1 MAYTVRKLLESEQ
14 FPKMKLLCG
23 EKGLDLEVKGIRIIE
38 IEDMERYLTGGEI
51 LITSLQ
57 VYLSCSDREVEQHFE
72 DLVKSEISGFIVKKR
87 KEYDPTGRRLSL
99 LEKHCKKYEIPL
111 VEIPGDFYYWEII
124 RYVIMQVFDKDT
136 ARLKYFK
143 ITHDSFNS
151 FILKNNG
158 SSNTASDIIKFLSIM
173 IENPVVLYYGNLNC
187 MVSTNSDNSK
197 LILSDEIQPYKPNI
211 ITKFQYMKQ
220 MKGSCV
226 QYVVKFAIL
235 SEVEVYITITEENR
249 ELTELDYMAIENA
262 IINLQYGF
270 LSEFAQDEVKKK
282 YQRDLIHNILNGLLS
297 SKEMTE
303 AAAQLGMKE
312 SDTYRV
318 VDFHTIKK
326 NVQSK
331 YTKEQLHEVGVIEGE
346 LKHLLPDAL
355 IYRNMD
361 QIVMIQ
367 QVDSNQTELEYQK
380 EMEEVE
386 DVIQRSILYRKKDT
400 DFQIGI
406 GKLTTVLNHNQIVE
420 SGYQDDISFYTKQV
434 YLQLQKNYPE
444 YGITDEEIAS
454 VAHLAPIHDI
464 GKIKVPIEI
473 LNKNGKLTDEEMNV
487 VKQHPLVGAAMTRR
501 FPEGV
506 ITEKLN
512 QYSYEICRHHH
523 ERYDGSGYPD
533 GLKGNAI
540 PMCAQV
546 VGIVDAYDALINDRP
561 YKRKYEPE
569 EAIRMISNGECGAFS
584 KKLIQCLTAAA
595 KQPEWLKVTKSQ
607 A

>member
-51 LITSLQ
+51 LITSFQ
-57 VYLSCSDREVEQHFE
+57 VYLSCNDREVEQHFE
-72 DLVKSEISGFIVKKR
+72 DLVKSDISGFIVKKR

-111 VEIPGDFYYWEII
+111 VEIPEDLYYWGII
-124 RYVIMQVFDKDT
+124 RYVIMQVFDKAT

-143 ITHDSFNS
+143 ITHDNFNT
-151 FILKNNG
+151 FILNNNG
-158 SSNTASDIIKFLSIM
+158 SCNTASDIIKFLSVM

-187 MVSTNSDNSK
+187 MVSTNSDNSQ
-197 LILSDEIQPYKPNI
+197 LILSDKIQPYKPNI
-211 ITKFQYMKQ
+211 ITKFPYMKQ

-226 QYVVKFAIL
+226 QYVVKFTIL
-235 SEVEVYITITEENR
+235 SEVEIYITITEENR

-282 YQRDLIHNILNGLLS
+282 YQRDIIHNILNGLLS

-318 VDFHTIKK
+318 VDFHTITK
-326 NVQSK
+326 NVQRK

-346 LKHLLPDAL
+346 LMHLLPDAL

-367 QVDSNQTELEYQK
+367 QVDSNQTEMEYQK
-380 EMEEVE
+380 AMEEVK

-406 GKLTTVLNHNQIVE
+406 GKSVE
-420 SGYQDDISFYTKQV
+420 GYQRLKESYHEASRAIKYIDIIRLVTGDKNKSVVHYSNLGFFQIFGEIDDVTELERYIPGTLKKLYLYDDEHKGELITTLQMYLRNNQSIKKTAGAMFVHYRTISYR
-434 YLQLQKNYPE
+434 LE
-444 YGITDEEIAS
+444 
-454 VAHLAPIHDI
+454 
-464 GKIKVPIEI
+464 KIKQI
-473 LNKNGKLTDEEMNV
+473 
-487 VKQHPLVGAAMTRR
+487 
-501 FPEGV
+501 
-506 ITEKLN
+506 
-512 QYSYEICRHHH
+512 
-523 ERYDGSGYPD
+523 SGINFD
-533 GLKGNAI
+533 NANEVL
-540 PMCAQV
+540 AV
-546 VGIVDAYDALINDRP
+546 
-561 YKRKYEPE
+561 
-569 EAIRMISNGECGAFS
+569 SNG
-584 KKLIQCLTAAA
+584 LIIY
-595 KQPEWLKVTKSQ
+595 KMLKEIE
-607 A
+607 

>member
-51 LITSLQ
+51 LITSFQ

-72 DLVKSEISGFIVKKR
+72 DLVKSDISGFIVKKR

-111 VEIPGDFYYWEII
+111 VEISEDSYYWGII
-124 RYVIMQVFDKDT
+124 RYVMIQVFDKDT

-143 ITHDSFNS
+143 ITHDSFNT

-235 SEVEVYITITEENR
+235 SEVEIYITITEENR

-282 YQRDLIHNILNGLLS
+282 YQRDIIHNILNGLLS

-318 VDFHTIKK
+318 VDFHTITK
-326 NVQSK
+326 NVQRK

-346 LKHLLPDAL
+346 LMHLLPDAL

-406 GKLTTVLNHNQIVE
+406 GKSVE
-420 SGYQDDISFYTKQV
+420 GYQRLKESYYEASQAIKYIEIIRQVTGDKNKSVVQYSNLGFFQIFGKVDDMTELERCIPETLKKLYLYDDEHKGELITTLQMYLRNNQSIKKTADAMFVHYRTISYR
-434 YLQLQKNYPE
+434 LE
-444 YGITDEEIAS
+444 
-454 VAHLAPIHDI
+454 
-464 GKIKVPIEI
+464 KIKQI
-473 LNKNGKLTDEEMNV
+473 
-487 VKQHPLVGAAMTRR
+487 
-501 FPEGV
+501 
-506 ITEKLN
+506 
-512 QYSYEICRHHH
+512 
-523 ERYDGSGYPD
+523 SGINFD
-533 GLKGNAI
+533 NANEVL
-540 PMCAQV
+540 AV
-546 VGIVDAYDALINDRP
+546 
-561 YKRKYEPE
+561 
-569 EAIRMISNGECGAFS
+569 SNG
-584 KKLIQCLTAAA
+584 LIIY
-595 KQPEWLKVTKSQ
+595 KMLKEIE
-607 A
+607 

>member
-51 LITSLQ
+51 LITSFQ
-57 VYLSCSDREVEQHFE
+57 VYLSCNDREVEQHFE
-72 DLVKSEISGFIVKKR
+72 DLVKSDISGFIVKKR

-111 VEIPGDFYYWEII
+111 VEISEDSYYWGII
-124 RYVIMQVFDKDT
+124 RYVIMQVFDKVT

-143 ITHDSFNS
+143 ITHDNFNT
-151 FILKNNG
+151 FILRNNG

-235 SEVEVYITITEENR
+235 SEVEIYITITEENR

-282 YQRDLIHNILNGLLS
+282 YQRDIIHNILNGLLS

-318 VDFHTIKK
+318 VDFHTITK
-326 NVQSK
+326 NVQRK

-346 LKHLLPDAL
+346 LMHLLPDAL

-367 QVDSNQTELEYQK
+367 QVDSDQTELEYQK
-380 EMEEVE
+380 EMEEIE
-386 DVIQRSILYRKKDT
+386 EVIQRSILYRKKDT

-406 GKLTTVLNHNQIVE
+406 GKSVE
-420 SGYQDDISFYTKQV
+420 GYQRLKESYHEASRAIKYIEIIRQVTGDKNKSVVHYSNLGFFQIFGEIDDVTELERYIPETLKKLYLYDDEHKGELITTLQMYLRNNQSIKKTAGAMFVHYRTISYR
-434 YLQLQKNYPE
+434 LE
-444 YGITDEEIAS
+444 
-454 VAHLAPIHDI
+454 
-464 GKIKVPIEI
+464 KIKQISEI
-473 LNKNGKLTDEEMNV
+473 NFD
-487 VKQHPLVGAAMTRR
+487 
-501 FPEGV
+501 
-506 ITEKLN
+506 
-512 QYSYEICRHHH
+512 
-523 ERYDGSGYPD
+523 
-533 GLKGNAI
+533 
-540 PMCAQV
+540 
-546 VGIVDAYDALINDRP
+546 DANEVLAV
-561 YKRKYEPE
+561 
-569 EAIRMISNGECGAFS
+569 SNG
-584 KKLIQCLTAAA
+584 LIIY
-595 KQPEWLKVTKSQ
+595 KMLKEIE
-607 A
+607 

>member
-51 LITSLQ
+51 LITSFQ

-72 DLVKSEISGFIVKKR
+72 DLVKSDISGFIVKKR

-111 VEIPGDFYYWEII
+111 VEISEDSYYWGII
-124 RYVIMQVFDKDT
+124 RYVMIQVFDKDT

-143 ITHDSFNS
+143 ITHDSFNT

-235 SEVEVYITITEENR
+235 SEVEIYITITEENR

-282 YQRDLIHNILNGLLS
+282 YQRDIVHNILNGLLS

-326 NVQSK
+326 NVQRK

-346 LKHLLPDAL
+346 LMHLLPDAL

-367 QVDSNQTELEYQK
+367 QVDSDQTELEYQK
-380 EMEEVE
+380 EMEEIE
-386 DVIQRSILYRKKDT
+386 EVIQRSILYRKKDT

-406 GKLTTVLNHNQIVE
+406 GKSVE
-420 SGYQDDISFYTKQV
+420 GYQRLKESYHEASRAIKYIDIIRLVTGDKNKSVVHYSNLGFFQIFGEIDDVTELERYIPETLKKLYLYDDEHKGELITTLQMYLRNNQSIKKTASAMFVHYRTISYR
-434 YLQLQKNYPE
+434 LE
-444 YGITDEEIAS
+444 
-454 VAHLAPIHDI
+454 
-464 GKIKVPIEI
+464 KIKQI
-473 LNKNGKLTDEEMNV
+473 
-487 VKQHPLVGAAMTRR
+487 
-501 FPEGV
+501 
-506 ITEKLN
+506 
-512 QYSYEICRHHH
+512 
-523 ERYDGSGYPD
+523 SGINFD
-533 GLKGNAI
+533 NANEVL
-540 PMCAQV
+540 AV
-546 VGIVDAYDALINDRP
+546 
-561 YKRKYEPE
+561 
-569 EAIRMISNGECGAFS
+569 SNG
-584 KKLIQCLTAAA
+584 LIIY
-595 KQPEWLKVTKSQ
+595 KMLKEIE
-607 A
+607 

>member
-51 LITSLQ
+51 LITSFQ

-72 DLVKSEISGFIVKKR
+72 DLVKSDISGFIVKKR

-111 VEIPGDFYYWEII
+111 VEISEDSYYWGII
-124 RYVIMQVFDKDT
+124 RYVMIQVFDKDT

-143 ITHDSFNS
+143 ITHDSFNT

-270 LSEFAQDEVKKK
+270 LSEFAQNEVKKT

-326 NVQSK
+326 NVQRK
-331 YTKEQLHEVGVIEGE
+331 YTKEQLHEVGVIVGE
-346 LKHLLPDAL
+346 LMYLLPDAL

-406 GKLTTVLNHNQIVE
+406 GKSVE
-420 SGYQDDISFYTKQV
+420 GYQRLKESYQEASRAIKYIDIIRLVTGDKNKSVVHYSSLGFFQIFGEIDDVTELERYIPETLKKLYLYDDEHKGELITTLQMYLRNNQSIKKTADAMFVHYRTISYR
-434 YLQLQKNYPE
+434 LE
-444 YGITDEEIAS
+444 
-454 VAHLAPIHDI
+454 
-464 GKIKVPIEI
+464 KIKQI
-473 LNKNGKLTDEEMNV
+473 
-487 VKQHPLVGAAMTRR
+487 
-501 FPEGV
+501 
-506 ITEKLN
+506 
-512 QYSYEICRHHH
+512 
-523 ERYDGSGYPD
+523 SGINFD
-533 GLKGNAI
+533 NANEVL
-540 PMCAQV
+540 AV
-546 VGIVDAYDALINDRP
+546 
-561 YKRKYEPE
+561 
-569 EAIRMISNGECGAFS
+569 SNG
-584 KKLIQCLTAAA
+584 LIIY
-595 KQPEWLKVTKSQ
+595 KMLKEIE
-607 A
+607 

>member
-51 LITSLQ
+51 LITSFQ
-57 VYLSCSDREVEQHFE
+57 VYLSCNDREVEQHFE
-72 DLVKSEISGFIVKKR
+72 DLVKSDISGFIVKKR

-111 VEIPGDFYYWEII
+111 VEISEDSYYWGII
-124 RYVIMQVFDKDT
+124 RYVIMQVFDKAT

-143 ITHDSFNS
+143 ITHDNFNT
-151 FILKNNG
+151 FILRNNG

-282 YQRDLIHNILNGLLS
+282 YQRDIVHNILNGLLS

-318 VDFHTIKK
+318 VDFHTVTR
-326 NVQSK
+326 NEQRK

-346 LKHLLPDAL
+346 LMHLLPDAL

-380 EMEEVE
+380 EMEKVE

-406 GKLTTVLNHNQIVE
+406 GKSVE
-420 SGYQDDISFYTKQV
+420 GYQRLKESYHEASRAIKYIDIIRLVTGDKNKSVVHYSNLGFFQIFGEIDDVTELERYIPETLKKLYLYDDEHKGELITTLQMYLRNNQSIKKTAGAMFVHYRTISYR
-434 YLQLQKNYPE
+434 LE
-444 YGITDEEIAS
+444 
-454 VAHLAPIHDI
+454 
-464 GKIKVPIEI
+464 KIKQI
-473 LNKNGKLTDEEMNV
+473 
-487 VKQHPLVGAAMTRR
+487 
-501 FPEGV
+501 
-506 ITEKLN
+506 
-512 QYSYEICRHHH
+512 
-523 ERYDGSGYPD
+523 SGINFD
-533 GLKGNAI
+533 NANEVL
-540 PMCAQV
+540 AV
-546 VGIVDAYDALINDRP
+546 
-561 YKRKYEPE
+561 
-569 EAIRMISNGECGAFS
+569 SNG
-584 KKLIQCLTAAA
+584 LIIY
-595 KQPEWLKVTKSQ
+595 KMLKEIE
-607 A
+607 

>member
-51 LITSLQ
+51 LITSFQ
-57 VYLSCSDREVEQHFE
+57 VYLSCNDREVEQHFE
-72 DLVKSEISGFIVKKR
+72 DLVKSDISGFIVKKR

-111 VEIPGDFYYWEII
+111 VEISEDFYYWGII
-124 RYVIMQVFDKDT
+124 RHVMMQVFDKDT

-143 ITHDSFNS
+143 ITHDNFNT
-151 FILKNNG
+151 FILNNNG
-158 SSNTASDIIKFLSIM
+158 SCNTASNIIKFLSVM

-282 YQRDLIHNILNGLLS
+282 YQRDIVHNILNGLLS

-303 AAAQLGMKE
+303 AALQLGMKE

-318 VDFHTIKK
+318 VDFHTITK
-326 NVQSK
+326 NVQRK

-346 LKHLLPDAL
+346 LMHLLPDAL

-367 QVDSNQTELEYQK
+367 QVDSDQTELEYQK
-380 EMEEVE
+380 EMEEIE
-386 DVIQRSILYRKKDT
+386 EVIQQSILYRKKDT

-406 GKLTTVLNHNQIVE
+406 GKSVE
-420 SGYQDDISFYTKQV
+420 GYQRLKESYYEASQAIKYIEIIRQVTGDKNKSVVHYSNLGFFQIFGEIDDVTELERYIPETLKKLYLYDDEHKGELITTLQMYLRNNQSIKKTADAMFVHYRTISYR
-434 YLQLQKNYPE
+434 LE
-444 YGITDEEIAS
+444 
-454 VAHLAPIHDI
+454 
-464 GKIKVPIEI
+464 KIKQI
-473 LNKNGKLTDEEMNV
+473 
-487 VKQHPLVGAAMTRR
+487 
-501 FPEGV
+501 
-506 ITEKLN
+506 
-512 QYSYEICRHHH
+512 
-523 ERYDGSGYPD
+523 SGINFD
-533 GLKGNAI
+533 NANEVL
-540 PMCAQV
+540 AV
-546 VGIVDAYDALINDRP
+546 
-561 YKRKYEPE
+561 
-569 EAIRMISNGECGAFS
+569 SNG
-584 KKLIQCLTAAA
+584 LIIY
-595 KQPEWLKVTKSQ
+595 KMLKEIE
-607 A
+607 

>member
-51 LITSLQ
+51 LITSFQ

-72 DLVKSEISGFIVKKR
+72 DLVKSDISGFIVKKR

-111 VEIPGDFYYWEII
+111 LEIPEDSYYWGII
-124 RYVIMQVFDKDT
+124 RYVIMQVFDKAT

-158 SSNTASDIIKFLSIM
+158 SSNTASDVIKFLSIM

-235 SEVEVYITITEENR
+235 NEMEIYITITEENR

-406 GKLTTVLNHNQIVE
+406 GKSVE
-420 SGYQDDISFYTKQV
+420 GYQRLKESYHEASRAIKYIEIIRQVTGDKNKSVVHYSNLGFFQIFGEIDDVTELERYIPETLKKLYLYDDEHKGELITTLQMYLRNNQSIKKTAGAMFVHYRTISYR
-434 YLQLQKNYPE
+434 LE
-444 YGITDEEIAS
+444 
-454 VAHLAPIHDI
+454 
-464 GKIKVPIEI
+464 KIKQI
-473 LNKNGKLTDEEMNV
+473 
-487 VKQHPLVGAAMTRR
+487 
-501 FPEGV
+501 
-506 ITEKLN
+506 
-512 QYSYEICRHHH
+512 
-523 ERYDGSGYPD
+523 SGINFD
-533 GLKGNAI
+533 NANEVL
-540 PMCAQV
+540 AV
-546 VGIVDAYDALINDRP
+546 
-561 YKRKYEPE
+561 
-569 EAIRMISNGECGAFS
+569 SNG
-584 KKLIQCLTAAA
+584 LIIY
-595 KQPEWLKVTKSQ
+595 KMLKEIE
-607 A
+607 

>member
-51 LITSLQ
+51 LITSFQ
-57 VYLSCSDREVEQHFE
+57 VYLSCNDREVEQHFE
-72 DLVKSEISGFIVKKR
+72 DLVKSDISGFIVKKR

-111 VEIPGDFYYWEII
+111 VEISEDLHYWGII
-124 RYVIMQVFDKDT
+124 RYVIMQVFDKAT

-143 ITHDSFNS
+143 ITHDNFNA
-151 FILKNNG
+151 FILNNNG
-158 SSNTASDIIKFLSIM
+158 SCNTASNIIKFLSVM

-235 SEVEVYITITEENR
+235 SEVEIYITITEENR

-282 YQRDLIHNILNGLLS
+282 YQRDIVHNILNGLLS

-331 YTKEQLHEVGVIEGE
+331 YTKEQLHEVGVIVSE

-386 DVIQRSILYRKKDT
+386 NVIQRSILYRKKDT

-406 GKLTTVLNHNQIVE
+406 GKSVE
-420 SGYQDDISFYTKQV
+420 GYQRLKESYHEASRAIKYIDIIRLVTGDKNKSVVHYSNLGFFQIFGEIDDVTELERYIPETLKKLYLYDDEHKGELITTLQMYLRNNQSIKKTADAMFVHYRTISYR
-434 YLQLQKNYPE
+434 LE
-444 YGITDEEIAS
+444 
-454 VAHLAPIHDI
+454 
-464 GKIKVPIEI
+464 KIKQI
-473 LNKNGKLTDEEMNV
+473 
-487 VKQHPLVGAAMTRR
+487 
-501 FPEGV
+501 
-506 ITEKLN
+506 
-512 QYSYEICRHHH
+512 
-523 ERYDGSGYPD
+523 SGI
-533 GLKGNAI
+533 NFN
-540 PMCAQV
+540 
-546 VGIVDAYDALINDRP
+546 DANEVLAV
-561 YKRKYEPE
+561 
-569 EAIRMISNGECGAFS
+569 SNG
-584 KKLIQCLTAAA
+584 LIIY
-595 KQPEWLKVTKSQ
+595 KMLKEIE
-607 A
+607 

>member
-1 MAYTVRKLLESEQ
+1 MGYTVRKLLESEQ

-38 IEDMERYLTGGEI
+38 TEDMERYLTGGEI
-51 LITSLQ
+51 LITSFQ

-72 DLVKSEISGFIVKKR
+72 DLVKSDISGFIVKKR

-111 VEIPGDFYYWEII
+111 VEISEDSYYWGII

-143 ITHDSFNS
+143 ITHDNFNT
-151 FILKNNG
+151 FILNNNG
-158 SSNTASDIIKFLSIM
+158 SCNTASDIIKFLSVM

-235 SEVEVYITITEENR
+235 NEMEIYITITEENR

-326 NVQSK
+326 NVQRK
-331 YTKEQLHEVGVIEGE
+331 YTKEQLHEVGVIVGE
-346 LKHLLPDAL
+346 LMYLLPDAL

-406 GKLTTVLNHNQIVE
+406 GKSVE
-420 SGYQDDISFYTKQV
+420 GYQRLKESYHEASRAIKYIDIIRLVTGDKNKSVVHYSNLGFFQIFGEIDDVTELERYIPETLKKLYLYDDEHKGELITTLQMYLRNNQSIKKTAGAMFVHYRTISYR
-434 YLQLQKNYPE
+434 LE
-444 YGITDEEIAS
+444 
-454 VAHLAPIHDI
+454 
-464 GKIKVPIEI
+464 KIKQI
-473 LNKNGKLTDEEMNV
+473 
-487 VKQHPLVGAAMTRR
+487 
-501 FPEGV
+501 
-506 ITEKLN
+506 
-512 QYSYEICRHHH
+512 
-523 ERYDGSGYPD
+523 SGINFD
-533 GLKGNAI
+533 NANEVL
-540 PMCAQV
+540 AV
-546 VGIVDAYDALINDRP
+546 
-561 YKRKYEPE
+561 
-569 EAIRMISNGECGAFS
+569 SNG
-584 KKLIQCLTAAA
+584 LIIY
-595 KQPEWLKVTKSQ
+595 KMLKEIE
-607 A
+607 

>member
-51 LITSLQ
+51 LITSFQ
-57 VYLSCSDREVEQHFE
+57 VYLSCNDREVEQHFE
-72 DLVKSEISGFIVKKR
+72 DLVKSDISGFIVKKR

-111 VEIPGDFYYWEII
+111 VEISEDSYYWGII
-124 RYVIMQVFDKDT
+124 RYVIMQVFDKAT

-143 ITHDSFNS
+143 ITHDNFNT
-151 FILKNNG
+151 FILRNNG
-158 SSNTASDIIKFLSIM
+158 LSNTASDIIKFLSIM

-235 SEVEVYITITEENR
+235 SEMEIYITITEENR
-249 ELTELDYMAIENA
+249 NLTELDYMAIENA

-282 YQRDLIHNILNGLLS
+282 YQRDIVHNILNGLLS

-318 VDFHTIKK
+318 VDFHTITK
-326 NVQSK
+326 NVQRK

-346 LKHLLPDAL
+346 LMHLLPDAL

-367 QVDSNQTELEYQK
+367 QVDSDQTELEYQK
-380 EMEEVE
+380 EMEEIE
-386 DVIQRSILYRKKDT
+386 EVIQQSILYRKKDT

-406 GKLTTVLNHNQIVE
+406 GKSVE
-420 SGYQDDISFYTKQV
+420 GYQRLKESYHEASQAIKYIEIIRQVTGDKNKSVVNYSNLGFFQIFGKVDDMTELERCIPETLKKLYLYDDEHKGELITTLQMYLRNNQSIKKTAGAMFVHYRTISYR
-434 YLQLQKNYPE
+434 LE
-444 YGITDEEIAS
+444 
-454 VAHLAPIHDI
+454 
-464 GKIKVPIEI
+464 KIKQI
-473 LNKNGKLTDEEMNV
+473 
-487 VKQHPLVGAAMTRR
+487 
-501 FPEGV
+501 
-506 ITEKLN
+506 
-512 QYSYEICRHHH
+512 
-523 ERYDGSGYPD
+523 SGINFD
-533 GLKGNAI
+533 
-540 PMCAQV
+540 
-546 VGIVDAYDALINDRP
+546 DANEVLAV
-561 YKRKYEPE
+561 
-569 EAIRMISNGECGAFS
+569 SNG
-584 KKLIQCLTAAA
+584 LIIY
-595 KQPEWLKVTKSQ
+595 KMLKEIE
-607 A
+607 

>member
-51 LITSLQ
+51 LITSFQ

-72 DLVKSEISGFIVKKR
+72 DLVKSDISGFIVKKR

-111 VEIPGDFYYWEII
+111 VEISEDSYYWGII
-124 RYVIMQVFDKDT
+124 RYVIMQVFDKAT

-143 ITHDSFNS
+143 ITHDNFNT
-151 FILKNNG
+151 FILNNNG
-158 SSNTASDIIKFLSIM
+158 SCNTASNIIKFLSVM

-235 SEVEVYITITEENR
+235 SEVEIYITITEENR

-270 LSEFAQDEVKKK
+270 LSEFAQNEVKKT

-318 VDFHTIKK
+318 VDFHTIKN

-367 QVDSNQTELEYQK
+367 QVDSDQTELEYQK

-406 GKLTTVLNHNQIVE
+406 GKSVE
-420 SGYQDDISFYTKQV
+420 GYQRLKESYYEASQAIKYIEIIRLVTGDKNKSVVHYSNLGFFQIFGKVDDMTELERCIPETLKKLYLYDDEHKGELITTLQMYLRNNQSIKKTADAMFVHYRTISYR
-434 YLQLQKNYPE
+434 LE
-444 YGITDEEIAS
+444 
-454 VAHLAPIHDI
+454 
-464 GKIKVPIEI
+464 KIKQI
-473 LNKNGKLTDEEMNV
+473 
-487 VKQHPLVGAAMTRR
+487 
-501 FPEGV
+501 
-506 ITEKLN
+506 
-512 QYSYEICRHHH
+512 
-523 ERYDGSGYPD
+523 SGINFD
-533 GLKGNAI
+533 NANEVL
-540 PMCAQV
+540 AV
-546 VGIVDAYDALINDRP
+546 
-561 YKRKYEPE
+561 
-569 EAIRMISNGECGAFS
+569 SNGLVIY
-584 KKLIQCLTAAA
+584 KM
-595 KQPEWLKVTKSQ
+595 LKEIE
-607 A
+607 

>member
-51 LITSLQ
+51 LITSFQ

-72 DLVKSEISGFIVKKR
+72 DLVKSDISGFIVKKR

-111 VEIPGDFYYWEII
+111 VEISEDSYYWGII
-124 RYVIMQVFDKDT
+124 RYVMIQVFDKDT

-143 ITHDSFNS
+143 ITHDSFNT

-235 SEVEVYITITEENR
+235 SEVEIYITITEENR

-282 YQRDLIHNILNGLLS
+282 YQRDIIHNILNGLLS

-318 VDFHTIKK
+318 VDFHTITK
-326 NVQSK
+326 NVQRK

-346 LKHLLPDAL
+346 LMHLLPDAL

-380 EMEEVE
+380 EMEEIE
-386 DVIQRSILYRKKDT
+386 EVIQRSILYRKKDT

-406 GKLTTVLNHNQIVE
+406 GKSVE
-420 SGYQDDISFYTKQV
+420 GYQRLKESYYEASQAIKYIEIIRQVTGDKNKSVVHYSNLGFFQIFGKVDDMTELERCIPETLKKLYLYDDEHKGELITTLQMYLRNNQSIKKTAGAMFVHYRTISYR
-434 YLQLQKNYPE
+434 LE
-444 YGITDEEIAS
+444 
-454 VAHLAPIHDI
+454 
-464 GKIKVPIEI
+464 KIKQI
-473 LNKNGKLTDEEMNV
+473 
-487 VKQHPLVGAAMTRR
+487 
-501 FPEGV
+501 
-506 ITEKLN
+506 
-512 QYSYEICRHHH
+512 
-523 ERYDGSGYPD
+523 SGINFD
-533 GLKGNAI
+533 NANEVL
-540 PMCAQV
+540 AV
-546 VGIVDAYDALINDRP
+546 
-561 YKRKYEPE
+561 
-569 EAIRMISNGECGAFS
+569 SNG
-584 KKLIQCLTAAA
+584 LIIY
-595 KQPEWLKVTKSQ
+595 KMLKEIE
-607 A
+607 

>member
-57 VYLSCSDREVEQHFE
+57 VYLLCSDREVEQHFE
-72 DLVKSEISGFIVKKR
+72 DLVKSDISGFIVKKR

-111 VEIPGDFYYWEII
+111 VEISEDSYYWGII
-124 RYVIMQVFDKDT
+124 RYVMIQVFDKDT

-143 ITHDSFNS
+143 ITHDSFNT

-173 IENPVVLYYGNLNC
+173 IENPVVLYYGDLNC

-235 SEVEVYITITEENR
+235 SEVEIYITITEENR

-270 LSEFAQDEVKKK
+270 LSEFAQNEVKKT

-326 NVQSK
+326 NVQRK
-331 YTKEQLHEVGVIEGE
+331 YTKEQLHEVGVIVGE
-346 LKHLLPDAL
+346 LMYLLPDAL

-406 GKLTTVLNHNQIVE
+406 GKSVE
-420 SGYQDDISFYTKQV
+420 GYQRLKESYHEASRAIKYIDIIRLVTGDKNKSVVHYSNLGFFQIFGEIDDVTELERYIPETLKKLYLYDDEHKGELITTLQMYLRNKQSIRKTADAMFVHYRTISYR
-434 YLQLQKNYPE
+434 LE
-444 YGITDEEIAS
+444 
-454 VAHLAPIHDI
+454 
-464 GKIKVPIEI
+464 KIKQI
-473 LNKNGKLTDEEMNV
+473 
-487 VKQHPLVGAAMTRR
+487 
-501 FPEGV
+501 
-506 ITEKLN
+506 
-512 QYSYEICRHHH
+512 
-523 ERYDGSGYPD
+523 SGINFD
-533 GLKGNAI
+533 NANEVL
-540 PMCAQV
+540 AV
-546 VGIVDAYDALINDRP
+546 
-561 YKRKYEPE
+561 
-569 EAIRMISNGECGAFS
+569 SNG
-584 KKLIQCLTAAA
+584 LIIY
-595 KQPEWLKVTKSQ
+595 KMLKEIE
-607 A
+607 

>member
-51 LITSLQ
+51 LITSFQ
-57 VYLSCSDREVEQHFE
+57 VYLSCNDREVEQHFE
-72 DLVKSEISGFIVKKR
+72 DLVKSDISGFIVKKR

-111 VEIPGDFYYWEII
+111 VEIPGDFYYWGII
-124 RYVIMQVFDKDT
+124 RYVIMQVFDKAT

-143 ITHDSFNS
+143 ITHDNFNA
-151 FILKNNG
+151 FILNNNG
-158 SSNTASDIIKFLSIM
+158 SCNTASNIIKFLSVM

-235 SEVEVYITITEENR
+235 SEVEIYITITEENR

-282 YQRDLIHNILNGLLS
+282 YQRDIVHNILNGLLS

-303 AAAQLGMKE
+303 AASQLGMKE

-318 VDFHTIKK
+318 VDFHTITK
-326 NVQSK
+326 NVQRK

-346 LKHLLPDAL
+346 LMHLLPDAL

-406 GKLTTVLNHNQIVE
+406 GKSVE
-420 SGYQDDISFYTKQV
+420 GYQRLKESYHEASRAIKYIDIIRLVTGDKNKSVVHYSNLGFFQIFSKVDDMTELERCIPETLKKLYLYDDEHKGELITTLQMYLRNNQSIKKTAGAMFVHYRTISYRI
-434 YLQLQKNYPE
+434 E
-444 YGITDEEIAS
+444 
-454 VAHLAPIHDI
+454 
-464 GKIKVPIEI
+464 KIKQI
-473 LNKNGKLTDEEMNV
+473 
-487 VKQHPLVGAAMTRR
+487 
-501 FPEGV
+501 
-506 ITEKLN
+506 
-512 QYSYEICRHHH
+512 
-523 ERYDGSGYPD
+523 SGINFD
-533 GLKGNAI
+533 NANEVL
-540 PMCAQV
+540 AV
-546 VGIVDAYDALINDRP
+546 
-561 YKRKYEPE
+561 
-569 EAIRMISNGECGAFS
+569 SNG
-584 KKLIQCLTAAA
+584 LIIY
-595 KQPEWLKVTKSQ
+595 KMLKEIE
-607 A
+607 

>member
-51 LITSLQ
+51 LITSFP

-72 DLVKSEISGFIVKKR
+72 DLVKSDISGFIVKKR

-111 VEIPGDFYYWEII
+111 VEISEDSYYWGII
-124 RYVIMQVFDKDT
+124 RYVIMQVFDKAT

-143 ITHDSFNS
+143 ITHDSFNT

-158 SSNTASDIIKFLSIM
+158 SSNTASDIIKFLSVM

-235 SEVEVYITITEENR
+235 SEVEIYITITEENR

-282 YQRDLIHNILNGLLS
+282 YQRDIIHNILNGLLS

-303 AAAQLGMKE
+303 AASQLGMKE

-318 VDFHTIKK
+318 VDFHTITK
-326 NVQSK
+326 NVQRK

-346 LKHLLPDAL
+346 LMHLLPDAL

-406 GKLTTVLNHNQIVE
+406 GKSVE
-420 SGYQDDISFYTKQV
+420 GYQRLKESYHEASRAIKYIDIIRQVTGDKNKSVVHYSNLGFFQIFGEIDDVTELERYIPETLKKLYLYDDEHKGELITTLQMYLRNNQSIKKTAGAMFVHYRTISYR
-434 YLQLQKNYPE
+434 LE
-444 YGITDEEIAS
+444 
-454 VAHLAPIHDI
+454 
-464 GKIKVPIEI
+464 KIKQI
-473 LNKNGKLTDEEMNV
+473 
-487 VKQHPLVGAAMTRR
+487 
-501 FPEGV
+501 
-506 ITEKLN
+506 
-512 QYSYEICRHHH
+512 
-523 ERYDGSGYPD
+523 SGINFD
-533 GLKGNAI
+533 NANEVL
-540 PMCAQV
+540 AV
-546 VGIVDAYDALINDRP
+546 
-561 YKRKYEPE
+561 
-569 EAIRMISNGECGAFS
+569 SNG
-584 KKLIQCLTAAA
+584 LIIY
-595 KQPEWLKVTKSQ
+595 KMLKEIE
-607 A
+607 

>member
-51 LITSLQ
+51 LITSFQ

-72 DLVKSEISGFIVKKR
+72 DLVKSDISGFIVKKR

-111 VEIPGDFYYWEII
+111 VEISEDSYYWGII
-124 RYVIMQVFDKDT
+124 RYVMIQVFDKDT

-143 ITHDSFNS
+143 ITHDSFNT

-197 LILSDEIQPYKPNI
+197 LILPDEIQPYKPNI

-235 SEVEVYITITEENR
+235 SEVEIYITITEENR

-270 LSEFAQDEVKKK
+270 LSEFAQNEVKKT

-318 VDFHTIKK
+318 VDFHTITK
-326 NVQSK
+326 NVQRK

-346 LKHLLPDAL
+346 LMHLLPDAL

-406 GKLTTVLNHNQIVE
+406 GKSVE
-420 SGYQDDISFYTKQV
+420 GYQRLKESYHEASRAIKYIEIIRQVTGDKNKSVVHYSNLGFFQIFGEIDDVTELERYIPETLKKLYLYDDEHKGELITTLQMYLRNNQSIKKTAGAMFVHYRTISYR
-434 YLQLQKNYPE
+434 LE
-444 YGITDEEIAS
+444 
-454 VAHLAPIHDI
+454 
-464 GKIKVPIEI
+464 KIKQI
-473 LNKNGKLTDEEMNV
+473 
-487 VKQHPLVGAAMTRR
+487 
-501 FPEGV
+501 
-506 ITEKLN
+506 
-512 QYSYEICRHHH
+512 
-523 ERYDGSGYPD
+523 SGINFD
-533 GLKGNAI
+533 NANEVL
-540 PMCAQV
+540 AV
-546 VGIVDAYDALINDRP
+546 
-561 YKRKYEPE
+561 
-569 EAIRMISNGECGAFS
+569 SNG
-584 KKLIQCLTAAA
+584 LIIY
-595 KQPEWLKVTKSQ
+595 KMLKEIE
-607 A
+607 

>member
-51 LITSLQ
+51 LITNFQ
-57 VYLSCSDREVEQHFE
+57 VYLSCNDREVEQHFE
-72 DLVKSEISGFIVKKR
+72 DLVKSDISGFIVKKR

-111 VEIPGDFYYWEII
+111 VEISEDSYYWGII
-124 RYVIMQVFDKDT
+124 RYVIMQVFDKAT

-143 ITHDSFNS
+143 ITHDNFNA
-151 FILKNNG
+151 FILNNNG
-158 SSNTASDIIKFLSIM
+158 SCNTASDIIKFLSVM

-235 SEVEVYITITEENR
+235 NEMEIYITITEENR

-270 LSEFAQDEVKKK
+270 LSEFAQDEEKKT
-282 YQRDLIHNILNGLLS
+282 YQKDIIQNILNGLLS

-326 NVQSK
+326 NVQRK

-346 LKHLLPDAL
+346 LMHLLPDAL

-367 QVDSNQTELEYQK
+367 QVDSDQTELEYQK
-380 EMEEVE
+380 EMEEIE
-386 DVIQRSILYRKKDT
+386 AVIQQSILYRKKDT

-406 GKLTTVLNHNQIVE
+406 GKSVE
-420 SGYQDDISFYTKQV
+420 GYQRLKESYHEASQAIKYIEIIRQV
-434 YLQLQKNYPE
+434 TGDKNK
-444 YGITDEEIAS
+444 S
-454 VAHLAPIHDI
+454 VVHYSNLGFFQIF
-464 GKIKVPIEI
+464 GKIDDMTELERCIPETLK
-473 LNKNGKLTDEEMNV
+473 KLYLYDDEHKGELITTLQMYLRNNQSIKKTADAMFV
-487 VKQHPLVGAAMTRR
+487 HYRTISYRLEKIKQ
-501 FPEGV
+501 
-506 ITEKLN
+506 I
-512 QYSYEICRHHH
+512 
-523 ERYDGSGYPD
+523 SGINFD
-533 GLKGNAI
+533 NANEVL
-540 PMCAQV
+540 AV
-546 VGIVDAYDALINDRP
+546 
-561 YKRKYEPE
+561 
-569 EAIRMISNGECGAFS
+569 SNG
-584 KKLIQCLTAAA
+584 LIIY
-595 KQPEWLKVTKSQ
+595 KMLKEIE
-607 A
+607 

>member
-51 LITSLQ
+51 LITSFQ
-57 VYLSCSDREVEQHFE
+57 VYLSCNDREVEQHFE
-72 DLVKSEISGFIVKKR
+72 DLVKSDISGFIVKKR

-111 VEIPGDFYYWEII
+111 VEISEDLHYWGII
-124 RYVIMQVFDKDT
+124 RYVIMQVFDKAT

-143 ITHDSFNS
+143 ITHDNFNA
-151 FILKNNG
+151 FILNNNG
-158 SSNTASDIIKFLSIM
+158 SCNTASDIIKFLSVM

-282 YQRDLIHNILNGLLS
+282 YQRDIVHNILNGLLS

-303 AAAQLGMKE
+303 AALQLGMKE

-326 NVQSK
+326 NVQRK
-331 YTKEQLHEVGVIEGE
+331 YTKEQLQEVSVIVGE
-346 LKHLLPDAL
+346 LMYLLPDAL

-367 QVDSNQTELEYQK
+367 QVDPNQTELEYQK
-380 EMEEVE
+380 EMEKVE

-406 GKLTTVLNHNQIVE
+406 GKSVE
-420 SGYQDDISFYTKQV
+420 GYQRLKESYHEASRAIKYIDIIRLVTGDKNKSVVHYSNLGFFQIFGEIDDVTELERYIPETLKKLYLYDDEHKGELITTLQMYLRNNQSIKKTAGAMFVHYITISYR
-434 YLQLQKNYPE
+434 LE
-444 YGITDEEIAS
+444 
-454 VAHLAPIHDI
+454 
-464 GKIKVPIEI
+464 KIKQI
-473 LNKNGKLTDEEMNV
+473 
-487 VKQHPLVGAAMTRR
+487 
-501 FPEGV
+501 
-506 ITEKLN
+506 
-512 QYSYEICRHHH
+512 
-523 ERYDGSGYPD
+523 SGINFD
-533 GLKGNAI
+533 NANEVL
-540 PMCAQV
+540 AV
-546 VGIVDAYDALINDRP
+546 
-561 YKRKYEPE
+561 
-569 EAIRMISNGECGAFS
+569 SNG
-584 KKLIQCLTAAA
+584 LIIY
-595 KQPEWLKVTKSQ
+595 KMLKEIE
-607 A
+607 

>member
-51 LITSLQ
+51 LITSFQ
-57 VYLSCSDREVEQHFE
+57 VYLSCNDREVEQHFE
-72 DLVKSEISGFIVKKR
+72 DLVKSDISGFIVKKR

-111 VEIPGDFYYWEII
+111 VEISEDSYYWGII
-124 RYVIMQVFDKDT
+124 RYVIMQVFDKIT

-143 ITHDSFNS
+143 ITHDNFNT
-151 FILKNNG
+151 FILRNNG

-235 SEVEVYITITEENR
+235 NEMEIYITITEENR

-312 SDTYRV
+312 SHTYRV
-318 VDFHTIKK
+318 VDFHTIKN

-406 GKLTTVLNHNQIVE
+406 GKSVE
-420 SGYQDDISFYTKQV
+420 GYQRLKESYHEASQAIKYIEIIRQVTGDKNKSVVQYSNLGFFQIFGKVDDMTELERCIPETLKKLYLYDDEHKGELITTLQMYLRNNQSIKKTASAMFVHYRTISYR
-434 YLQLQKNYPE
+434 LE
-444 YGITDEEIAS
+444 
-454 VAHLAPIHDI
+454 
-464 GKIKVPIEI
+464 KIKQI
-473 LNKNGKLTDEEMNV
+473 
-487 VKQHPLVGAAMTRR
+487 
-501 FPEGV
+501 
-506 ITEKLN
+506 
-512 QYSYEICRHHH
+512 
-523 ERYDGSGYPD
+523 SGINFD
-533 GLKGNAI
+533 NANEVL
-540 PMCAQV
+540 AV
-546 VGIVDAYDALINDRP
+546 
-561 YKRKYEPE
+561 
-569 EAIRMISNGECGAFS
+569 SNG
-584 KKLIQCLTAAA
+584 LIIY
-595 KQPEWLKVTKSQ
+595 KMLKEIE
-607 A
+607 

>member
-51 LITSLQ
+51 LITSFQ

-72 DLVKSEISGFIVKKR
+72 DLVKSDISGFIVKKR

-111 VEIPGDFYYWEII
+111 VEISEDSYYWGII
-124 RYVIMQVFDKDT
+124 RYVMIQVFDKDT

-143 ITHDSFNS
+143 ITHDNFNT
-151 FILKNNG
+151 FILNNNG
-158 SSNTASDIIKFLSIM
+158 SCNTASDIIKFLSIM
-173 IENPVVLYYGNLNC
+173 IENPVVLYYGDLNC

-235 SEVEVYITITEENR
+235 SEVEIYITITEENR

-270 LSEFAQDEVKKK
+270 LSEFAQNEVKKT

-326 NVQSK
+326 NVQRK
-331 YTKEQLHEVGVIEGE
+331 YTKEQLHEVGVIVGE
-346 LKHLLPDAL
+346 LMYLLPDAL

-406 GKLTTVLNHNQIVE
+406 GKSVE
-420 SGYQDDISFYTKQV
+420 GYQRLKESYQEASRAIKYIDIIRLVTGDKNKSVVHYSSLGFFQIFGEIDDVTELERYIPETLKKLYLYDDEHKGELITTLQMYLRNKQSIRKTADAMFVHYRTISYR
-434 YLQLQKNYPE
+434 LE
-444 YGITDEEIAS
+444 
-454 VAHLAPIHDI
+454 
-464 GKIKVPIEI
+464 KIKQI
-473 LNKNGKLTDEEMNV
+473 
-487 VKQHPLVGAAMTRR
+487 
-501 FPEGV
+501 
-506 ITEKLN
+506 
-512 QYSYEICRHHH
+512 
-523 ERYDGSGYPD
+523 SGINFD
-533 GLKGNAI
+533 NANEVL
-540 PMCAQV
+540 AV
-546 VGIVDAYDALINDRP
+546 
-561 YKRKYEPE
+561 
-569 EAIRMISNGECGAFS
+569 SNG
-584 KKLIQCLTAAA
+584 LIIY
-595 KQPEWLKVTKSQ
+595 KMLKEIE
-607 A
+607 

>member
-51 LITSLQ
+51 LITSFQ
-57 VYLSCSDREVEQHFE
+57 VYLSCNDREVEQHFE
-72 DLVKSEISGFIVKKR
+72 DLVKSDISGFIVKKR

-111 VEIPGDFYYWEII
+111 VEISEDLHYWGII
-124 RYVIMQVFDKDT
+124 RYVIMQVFDKAT

-143 ITHDSFNS
+143 ITHDNFNA
-151 FILKNNG
+151 FILNNNG
-158 SSNTASDIIKFLSIM
+158 SCNTASNIIKFLSVM

-235 SEVEVYITITEENR
+235 SEVEIYITITEENR

-282 YQRDLIHNILNGLLS
+282 YQRDIVHNILNGLLS

-326 NVQSK
+326 NVQRK
-331 YTKEQLHEVGVIEGE
+331 YTKEQLHEVGVIVGE
-346 LKHLLPDAL
+346 LMHLLPDAL

-406 GKLTTVLNHNQIVE
+406 GKSVE
-420 SGYQDDISFYTKQV
+420 GYQRLKESYHEASRAIKYIDIIRLVTGDKNKSVVHYSSLGFFQIFGEIDDVTELERYIPETLKKLYLYDDEHKGELITTLQMYLRNNQSIKKTADAMFVHYRTISYR
-434 YLQLQKNYPE
+434 LE
-444 YGITDEEIAS
+444 
-454 VAHLAPIHDI
+454 
-464 GKIKVPIEI
+464 KIKQI
-473 LNKNGKLTDEEMNV
+473 
-487 VKQHPLVGAAMTRR
+487 
-501 FPEGV
+501 
-506 ITEKLN
+506 
-512 QYSYEICRHHH
+512 
-523 ERYDGSGYPD
+523 SGINFD
-533 GLKGNAI
+533 NANEVL
-540 PMCAQV
+540 AV
-546 VGIVDAYDALINDRP
+546 
-561 YKRKYEPE
+561 
-569 EAIRMISNGECGAFS
+569 SNG
-584 KKLIQCLTAAA
+584 LIIY
-595 KQPEWLKVTKSQ
+595 KMLKEIE
-607 A
+607 

>member
-51 LITSLQ
+51 LITSFQ
-57 VYLSCSDREVEQHFE
+57 VYLSCNDREVEQHFE
-72 DLVKSEISGFIVKKR
+72 DLVKSDISGFIVKKR

-111 VEIPGDFYYWEII
+111 VEISEDSYYWGII
-124 RYVIMQVFDKDT
+124 RYVIMQVFDKAT

-143 ITHDSFNS
+143 ITHDNFNT
-151 FILKNNG
+151 FILTNNG
-158 SSNTASDIIKFLSIM
+158 SCNTASDIIKFLSVM

-235 SEVEVYITITEENR
+235 NEMEIYITITEENR

-270 LSEFAQDEVKKK
+270 LSEFAQDEVKKT
-282 YQRDLIHNILNGLLS
+282 YQRDIIQNILNGLLS

-318 VDFHTIKK
+318 VDFHTITK
-326 NVQSK
+326 NVQRK

-346 LKHLLPDAL
+346 LMHLLPDAL

-367 QVDSNQTELEYQK
+367 QVDSDQTELEYQK
-380 EMEEVE
+380 EMEEIE
-386 DVIQRSILYRKKDT
+386 EVIQRSILYRKKDT

-406 GKLTTVLNHNQIVE
+406 GKSVE
-420 SGYQDDISFYTKQV
+420 GYQRLKESYYEASQAIKYIEIIRQVTGDKNKSVVHYSNLGFFQIFGKVDDMTELERCIPETLKKLYLYDDEHKGELITTLQMYLRNNQSIKKTAGAMFVHYRTISYR
-434 YLQLQKNYPE
+434 LE
-444 YGITDEEIAS
+444 
-454 VAHLAPIHDI
+454 
-464 GKIKVPIEI
+464 KIKQI
-473 LNKNGKLTDEEMNV
+473 
-487 VKQHPLVGAAMTRR
+487 
-501 FPEGV
+501 
-506 ITEKLN
+506 
-512 QYSYEICRHHH
+512 
-523 ERYDGSGYPD
+523 SGINFD
-533 GLKGNAI
+533 NANEVL
-540 PMCAQV
+540 AV
-546 VGIVDAYDALINDRP
+546 
-561 YKRKYEPE
+561 
-569 EAIRMISNGECGAFS
+569 SNG
-584 KKLIQCLTAAA
+584 LIIY
-595 KQPEWLKVTKSQ
+595 KMLKEIE
-607 A
+607 

>member
-51 LITSLQ
+51 LITSFQ
-57 VYLSCSDREVEQHFE
+57 VYLSCNDREVEQHFE
-72 DLVKSEISGFIVKKR
+72 DLVKSDISGFIVKKR

-111 VEIPGDFYYWEII
+111 VEISEDSYYWGII
-124 RYVIMQVFDKDT
+124 RYVIMQVFDKAT

-143 ITHDSFNS
+143 ITHDNFNT
-151 FILKNNG
+151 FILNNNG
-158 SSNTASDIIKFLSIM
+158 SCNTASNIIKFLSVM

-235 SEVEVYITITEENR
+235 SEVEIYITITEENR
-249 ELTELDYMAIENA
+249 GLTELDYMAIENA

-303 AAAQLGMKE
+303 AAAKLGMKE

-318 VDFHTIKK
+318 VDFHTIKN

-406 GKLTTVLNHNQIVE
+406 GKSVE
-420 SGYQDDISFYTKQV
+420 GYQRLKESYHEASRAIKYIEIVRLVTGDKNKSVVHYSNLGFFQIFGEIDDMTKLERYIPETLKKLYEYDDEHKGELIPTLQMFLSNNQSIRKTAGAMFVHYRTISYRM
-434 YLQLQKNYPE
+434 E
-444 YGITDEEIAS
+444 
-454 VAHLAPIHDI
+454 
-464 GKIKVPIEI
+464 KIKEI
-473 LNKNGKLTDEEMNV
+473 TGINFDNANEVLAVSNG
-487 VKQHPLVGAAMTRR
+487 LVIYKM
-501 FPEGV
+501 
-506 ITEKLN
+506 LN
-512 QYSYEICRHHH
+512 Q
-523 ERYDGSGYPD
+523 
-533 GLKGNAI
+533 
-540 PMCAQV
+540 
-546 VGIVDAYDALINDRP
+546 
-561 YKRKYEPE
+561 
-569 EAIRMISNGECGAFS
+569 
-584 KKLIQCLTAAA
+584 
-595 KQPEWLKVTKSQ
+595 
-607 A
+607 

>member
-51 LITSLQ
+51 LITSFQ

-72 DLVKSEISGFIVKKR
+72 DLVKSDISGFIVKKR

-111 VEIPGDFYYWEII
+111 VEISEDSYYWGII
-124 RYVIMQVFDKDT
+124 RYVMIQVFDKDT

-143 ITHDSFNS
+143 ITHDSFNT

-173 IENPVVLYYGNLNC
+173 IENPVVLYYGDLNC

-235 SEVEVYITITEENR
+235 SEVEIYITITEENR

-270 LSEFAQDEVKKK
+270 LSEFAQNEVKKT

-318 VDFHTIKK
+318 VDFHTITK
-326 NVQSK
+326 NVQRK

-346 LKHLLPDAL
+346 LMHLLPDAL

-367 QVDSNQTELEYQK
+367 QVDSDQTELEYQK

-406 GKLTTVLNHNQIVE
+406 GKSVE
-420 SGYQDDISFYTKQV
+420 GYQRLKESYQEASRAIKYIDIIRLVTGDKNKSVVQYSNLGFFQIFGKVDDMTELERCIPETLKKLYLYDDEHKGELITTLQMYLRNNQSIKKTADAMFVHYRTISYR
-434 YLQLQKNYPE
+434 LE
-444 YGITDEEIAS
+444 
-454 VAHLAPIHDI
+454 
-464 GKIKVPIEI
+464 KIKQI
-473 LNKNGKLTDEEMNV
+473 
-487 VKQHPLVGAAMTRR
+487 
-501 FPEGV
+501 
-506 ITEKLN
+506 
-512 QYSYEICRHHH
+512 
-523 ERYDGSGYPD
+523 SGINFD
-533 GLKGNAI
+533 NANEVL
-540 PMCAQV
+540 AV
-546 VGIVDAYDALINDRP
+546 
-561 YKRKYEPE
+561 
-569 EAIRMISNGECGAFS
+569 SNG
-584 KKLIQCLTAAA
+584 LIIY
-595 KQPEWLKVTKSQ
+595 KMLKEIE
-607 A
+607 

>member
-38 IEDMERYLTGGEI
+38 IEDIERYLTGGEI
-51 LITSLQ
+51 LITSFQ
-57 VYLSCSDREVEQHFE
+57 VYLSCNEREVEQHFE
-72 DLVKSEISGFIVKKR
+72 DLVKSDISGFIVKKR

-111 VEIPGDFYYWEII
+111 VEISEDLYYWGII
-124 RYVIMQVFDKDT
+124 RYVIMQVFDKAT

-143 ITHDSFNS
+143 ITHDSFNT

-187 MVSTNSDNSK
+187 MASTNSDNSK

-226 QYVVKFAIL
+226 QYIVKFAIL
-235 SEVEVYITITEENR
+235 SEVDIYITITEENR
-249 ELTELDYMAIENA
+249 ELIELDYMAIENA
-262 IINLQYGF
+262 IINLQYEF

-282 YQRDLIHNILNGLLS
+282 YQRDIVHNILNGLLS

-326 NVQSK
+326 NVQRK
-331 YTKEQLHEVGVIEGE
+331 YTKEQLQEVGVIVGE
-346 LKHLLPDAL
+346 LMYLLPDAL

-367 QVDSNQTELEYQK
+367 QVDSKQTELEYQK

-406 GKLTTVLNHNQIVE
+406 GKSVE
-420 SGYQDDISFYTKQV
+420 GYQRLKESYHEASRAIKYIDIIRLVTGDKNKSVVHYSNLGFFQIFGEIDDVTELERYIPETLKKLYLYDDEHKGELITTLQMYLKNNQSIKKTADEMFVHYRTISYR
-434 YLQLQKNYPE
+434 LE
-444 YGITDEEIAS
+444 
-454 VAHLAPIHDI
+454 
-464 GKIKVPIEI
+464 KIKQI
-473 LNKNGKLTDEEMNV
+473 
-487 VKQHPLVGAAMTRR
+487 
-501 FPEGV
+501 
-506 ITEKLN
+506 
-512 QYSYEICRHHH
+512 
-523 ERYDGSGYPD
+523 SGINFD
-533 GLKGNAI
+533 
-540 PMCAQV
+540 
-546 VGIVDAYDALINDRP
+546 DANEVLAV
-561 YKRKYEPE
+561 
-569 EAIRMISNGECGAFS
+569 SNG
-584 KKLIQCLTAAA
+584 LIIY
-595 KQPEWLKVTKSQ
+595 KMLKEIE
-607 A
+607 